1 MFISSVR
8 PDAVELTRSHNTL
21 RFKNPR
27 RFFLVPQTQRRAVS
41 LMFSLFV
48 DVLSYHAQAKV
59 NQDSCA
65 RDKTSHSSQSSW
77 ETDREN
83 RKMYLVLW
91 KNSRNAFLH
100 EFYQICDFWKEK
112 KLTRAVFD
120 FWLYIF
126 ILWLCQ
132 SNHWMVSV
140 RRKIK
145 GGGGKKVDIAIQ
157 WAIYWCRLKQIST
170 KSSLMIF
177 LFFLLLGM
185 KLGGLQVVVVLIN
198 WRWRPPVMS
207 HCKQLSQCYD
217 N

>member
-27 RFFLVPQTQRRAVS
+27 RFFLVPQTQRRAIS

-77 ETDREN
+77 ATERES

-91 KNSRNAFLH
+91 KNSRDAFLH
-100 EFYQICDFWKEK
+100 EFLSDLCFGCFFFLERK
-112 KLTRAVFD
+112 KNSLALFLTFD
-120 FWLYIF
+120 FTFSFCGFVNQIIEWFL
-126 ILWLCQ
+126 
-132 SNHWMVSV
+132 
-140 RRKIK
+140 
-145 GGGGKKVDIAIQ
+145 GGGK
-157 WAIYWCRLKQIST
+157 
-170 KSSLMIF
+170 
-177 LFFLLLGM
+177 
-185 KLGGLQVVVVLIN
+185 
-198 WRWRPPVMS
+198 
-207 HCKQLSQCYD
+207 
-217 N
+217 